1 MLLGVKNIIFAFA
14 DRLNKRAPYVFS
26 DSKVARQNKVGHMKA
41 TFIINEAL
49 APAFLMEAVEVV
61 KNVYFSLS
69 TDDYIDSSLE
79 NVNPSSFRLY
89 DVYTS
94 RVVTQFIDTC
104 STAHPV
110 GRTAEF
116 IFNAIDEG
124 Y

>member
-1 MLLGVKNIIFAFA
+1 
-14 DRLNKRAPYVFS
+14 
-26 DSKVARQNKVGHMKA
+26 MKA

-104 STAHPV
+104 STASPA

-116 IFNAIDEG
+116 IFNAIDER